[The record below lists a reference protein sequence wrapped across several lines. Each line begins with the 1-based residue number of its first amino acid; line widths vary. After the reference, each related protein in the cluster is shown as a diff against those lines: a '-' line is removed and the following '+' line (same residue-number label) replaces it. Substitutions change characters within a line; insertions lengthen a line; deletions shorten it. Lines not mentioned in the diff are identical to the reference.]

1 MLLRYSC
8 LLSLIILSLVGC
20 ARTNYNQSS
29 LSSGITLYGVP
40 NGKEAEIP
48 LGMDSLGRKYALP
61 PESENLFAKQ
71 KDSRFFLLEANSQT
85 WRAYYYFFYLRD
97 EIFENY
103 PEYDP
108 KRKQLPVVLN
118 SRVQYYMGYFQTSGR
133 KFFEKWLQRSGKY
146 IPMMSEILQKKGLPP
161 DLVYLAMIESGFNV
175 KAKSHAAAVGP
186 WQFIRPTALRYGLRV
201 DSWVDERMD
210 PEKSTIAAANYLGD
224 LYEMFQSWELAAAG
238 YNCGE
243 QRVQAAI
250 DTYNLYDYWAISDLA
265 LPKET
270 RDYVP
275 KLMAALII
283 AKDPQNYGFTG
294 IYYSEPLRYEN
305 VSVPPQKSLNDIARI
320 IGASSNTLVELNPNL
335 RYGVTPPGGSYEI
348 KVPPGYGR
356 VVASRQLE
364 IASLKTIASVG
375 YSGSGNSL
383 RYRVRRGDSLGR
395 ISNRYN
401 VSVSSIKKANRL
413 KGSTIRIGQVLTI
426 PGRGSTSGRNYGYAS
441 NDRVRVK
448 YRVNGGDTLGAIA
461 ARHQVS
467 ISTIKRANNIKGSAI
482 FVGQVLSIPN
492 AVPPK
497 YVARSG
503 TPGKYRVSRGDTLG
517 KIAQRHGV
525 SVSAIKSANNI
536 NGSTI
541 MAGQTIRIPGTKGSR
556 AGSTSTSKATVKYKV
571 KRGDTIGLI
580 AKRHG
585 VSVSSITGANNIR
598 GSKILVGQTLTIPGS
613 SGGGYSSS
621 AGTKPSKYKVKSGD
635 TLGTIAARNGVSVA
649 SIKSTNGL
657 KGSTIRVGQTLT
669 IRGGSGGSYS
679 GSAPRTSVKYRVKS
693 GDTLGTIAARNGVS
707 VASIKSAN
715 GLKGST
721 IVVGQTLNIPNGEIV
736 AKNSTSSRR
745 GSISHRV
752 RRGETLWK
760 IASQYDVSVSDLKRW
775 NNLKTSRLV
784 AGERLSINVD

>member
-1 MLLRYSC
+1 
-8 LLSLIILSLVGC
+8 
-20 ARTNYNQSS
+20 
-29 LSSGITLYGVP
+29 
-40 NGKEAEIP
+40 
-48 LGMDSLGRKYALP
+48 MDSLGRKYALP
-61 PESENLFAKQ
+61 PESENLFTKQ
-71 KDSRFFLLEANSQT
+71 RDSRFFLLEPNSQT

-103 PEYDP
+103 PEYNP

-133 KFFEKWLQRSGKY
+133 KFFEKWLERSGKY

-265 LPKET
+265 LPRET

-283 AKDPQNYGFTG
+283 AKDPQKYGFSG
-294 IYYSEPLRYEN
+294 IYYSEPLRYEK
-305 VSVPPQKSLNDIARI
+305 VSVPPQKSLDDIARI
-320 IGASSNTLVELNPNL
+320 IGANNYTLGELNPNL
-335 RYGVTPPGGSYEI
+335 RHGVTPPGASYEI

-364 IASLKTIASVG
+364 IASLRAIASGG

-383 RYRVRRGDSLGR
+383 RYRVKRGDSLGR

-401 VSVSSIKKANRL
+401 VSVSSIKSANRL
-413 KGSTIRIGQVLTI
+413 KGSTIRVGQLLSI
-426 PGRGSTSGRNYGYAS
+426 PGRGYTSGGDYGYAS
-441 NDRVRVK
+441 NDRVRVR

-467 ISTIKRANNIKGSAI
+467 ISTIKRANDLKGSAI
-482 FVGQVLSIPN
+482 FVGQVLSIPD

-497 YVARSG
+497 YVASSSTSG
-503 TPGKYRVSRGDTLG
+503 TYRVSSGDTLG
-517 KIAQRHGV
+517 RIAQRNGV
-525 SVSAIKSANNI
+525 SISSIKSANNI
-536 NGSTI
+536 KGSTI
-541 MAGQTIRIPGTKGSR
+541 MAGQTIRIPGVNGSS
-556 AGSTSTSKATVKYKV
+556 AGKTSNSNATVKYKV
-571 KRGDTIGLI
+571 KRGDTIGSI
-580 AKRHG
+580 ATRHG
-585 VSVSSITGANNIR
+585 VSVSSIMSVNNIS
-598 GSKILVGQTLTIPGS
+598 GSKILVGQTLTIPGG
-613 SGGGYSSS
+613 SGGSYASSP
-621 AGTKPSKYKVKSGD
+621 GTKPSKYKVKTGD
-635 TLGTIAARNGVSVA
+635 TLGI
-649 SIKSTNGL
+649 L
-657 KGSTIRVGQTLT
+657 
-669 IRGGSGGSYS
+669 
-679 GSAPRTSVKYRVKS
+679 
-693 GDTLGTIAARNGVS
+693 AARNGVS

-721 IVVGQTLNIPNGEIV
+721 ITVGQTLTIPNGKII
-736 AKNSTSSRR
+736 AKNSTGSTR

-784 AGERLSINVD
+784 SGERLSINVD

>member
-1 MLLRYSC
+1 VIKKEPMLLRYAC
-8 LLSLIILSLVGC
+8 LISVIILSLVGC

-40 NGKEAEIP
+40 TGKESEVP

-71 KDSRFFLLEANSQT
+71 KDSRFFLLEPNSQT

-108 KRKQLPVVLN
+108 RRKQLPVVLN

-133 KFFEKWLQRSGKY
+133 PFFEKWLQRSGKY
-146 IPMMSEILQKKGLPP
+146 IPMMTEILQKKGLPS

-186 WQFIRPTALRYGLRV
+186 WQFIRPTAMRYGLRV

-250 DTYNLYDYWAISDLA
+250 DAYNVYDYWAISDLA

-283 AKDPQNYGFTG
+283 AKDPKKYGFSG
-294 IYYSEPLRYEN
+294 IYYSEPLRYDN
-305 VSVPPQKSLNDIARI
+305 VTVPPQKSLDDIARI
-320 IGASSNTLVELNPNL
+320 IGASNYTLVELNPNL

-356 VVASRQLE
+356 VVASRHLE
-364 IASLKTIASVG
+364 IASLRTIASVG

-383 RYRVRRGDSLGR
+383 RYTVKRGDSLGR

-401 VSVSSIKKANRL
+401 VSVASIRKANRL
-413 KGSTIRIGQVLTI
+413 KGSTVRVGQTLTI
-426 PGRGSTSGRNYGYAS
+426 PRRGYTSGSDYGYAS
-441 NDRVRVK
+441 NDRVNIR
-448 YRVNGGDTLGAIA
+448 YRVNSGDTLGAIA
-461 ARHQVS
+461 ARHEVS
-467 ISTIKRANNIKGSAI
+467 VSTIKRANKLQGSGI
-482 FVGQVLSIPN
+482 FVGQVLSIPD

-497 YVARSG
+497 YAARSG
-503 TPGKYRVSRGDTLG
+503 SAGSYHVSRGDTLG

-525 SVSAIKSANNI
+525 SVSSIKSANDI
-536 NGSTI
+536 KGSTI
-541 MAGQTIRIPGTKGSR
+541 VAGQTIRIPGGNGSN
-556 AGSTSTSKATVKYKV
+556 AGTTSNSKATAQYKV
-571 KRGDTIGLI
+571 KSGDTIGSI
-580 AKRHG
+580 ASRHG
-585 VSVSSITGANNIR
+585 VTVSSIKGANNIR
-598 GSKILVGQTLTIPGS
+598 GSTILVGQTLTIPGGSGSNYSTSAES
-613 SGGGYSSS
+613 S
-621 AGTKPSKYKVKSGD
+621 PVKYRIKSGD
-635 TLGTIAARNGVSVA
+635 TLGTIAARS
-649 SIKSTNGL
+649 
-657 KGSTIRVGQTLT
+657 
-669 IRGGSGGSYS
+669 
-679 GSAPRTSVKYRVKS
+679 
-693 GDTLGTIAARNGVS
+693 GVS

-715 GLKGST
+715 GLKDST
-721 IVVGQTLNIPNGEIV
+721 IMVGQTIEIPAGTRV
-736 AKNSTSSRR
+736 AKASTRR
-745 GSISHRV
+745 GSSSISHRV

-775 NNLKTSRLV
+775 NNLTTSKLV
-784 AGERLSINVD
+784 AGERLSINLD

>member
-8 LLSLIILSLVGC
+8 LISLIILSVAGC

-40 NGKEAEIP
+40 AVKESEAP

-71 KDSRFFLLEANSQT
+71 KDSRFFLLEPNSQT

-108 KRKQLPVVLN
+108 RRKQLPVVLN

-133 KFFEKWLQRSGKY
+133 KFFELWLQRSGMY
-146 IPMMSEILQKKGLPP
+146 IPMMSEILQKKGLPS

-250 DTYNLYDYWAISDLA
+250 DAYNLYDYWAISDLA

-283 AKDPQNYGFTG
+283 AKDPKKYGFSG

-305 VSVPPQKSLNDIARI
+305 VPVPPQKSLDDIARI
-320 IGASSNTLVELNPNL
+320 IGASKYILVELNPNL

-364 IASLKTIASVG
+364 IASLRSIASVG

-383 RYRVRRGDSLGR
+383 RYSVKRGDSLGR

-401 VSVSSIKKANRL
+401 VSVASIRKANRL
-413 KGSTIRIGQVLTI
+413 KGSTISVGQILTI
-426 PGRGSTSGRNYGYAS
+426 PGRGYTSGSDYGYAS
-441 NDRVRVK
+441 NDRVNVR

-467 ISTIKRANNIKGSAI
+467 ISTIKRVNKLNSSAI
-482 FVGQVLSIPN
+482 FVGQVLSIPD

-497 YVARSG
+497 YVATRG
-503 TPGKYRVSRGDTLG
+503 TAGSYRVSRGDTLG

-525 SVSAIKSANNI
+525 SVSSIKSANNI

-541 MAGQTIRIPGTKGSR
+541 VAGQTIRIPGANGSN
-556 AGSTSTSKATVKYKV
+556 AGTTSNSKATVKYKV
-571 KRGDTIGLI
+571 KSGDTIGSI
-580 AKRHG
+580 ARRHG
-585 VSVSSITGANNIR
+585 ATVSSIKSANNIN
-598 GSKILVGQTLTIPGS
+598 GSRILVGQTLTIPGS
-613 SGGGYSSS
+613 SGSSYSTS
-621 AGTKPSKYKVKSGD
+621 AGSSPVKYK
-635 TLGTIAARNGVSVA
+635 I
-649 SIKSTNGL
+649 
-657 KGSTIRVGQTLT
+657 
-669 IRGGSGGSYS
+669 
-679 GSAPRTSVKYRVKS
+679 KS

-715 GLKGST
+715 SLKGAS
-721 IVVGQTLNIPNGEIV
+721 IMVGQTLEIPNGTRV
-736 AKNSTSSRR
+736 AKASTRR
-745 GSISHRV
+745 GSASISHRV

-760 IASQYDVSVSDLKRW
+760 IATQYEVSVSDLKRW
-775 NNLKTSRLV
+775 NNLKTSNLV
-784 AGERLSINVD
+784 AGERLSINLD

>member
-1 MLLRYSC
+1 MIKKEPMHLRYSC
-8 LLSLIILSLVGC
+8 LLSLIILSLLGC

-40 NGKEAEIP
+40 NGKEQEIP

-175 KAKSHAAAVGP
+175 KARSHAAAVGP

-283 AKDPQNYGFTG
+283 AKDPQKYGFSG
-294 IYYSEPLRYEN
+294 IYYSEPLRYEK
-305 VSVPPQKSLNDIARI
+305 VSVPPQKNLNDIARI
-320 IGASSNTLVELNPNL
+320 IGASSNTLMELNPNL
-335 RYGVTPPGGSYEI
+335 KHSVTPPGGLYEI

-364 IASLKTIASVG
+364 IASLRTIASVG

-383 RYRVRRGDSLGR
+383 RYRVKRGDSLGR

-401 VSVSSIKKANRL
+401 VSVASLRKANRL
-413 KGSTIRIGQVLTI
+413 KGSTIRVGQMLTI
-426 PGRGSTSGRNYGYAS
+426 PGRGYTSRSDYGYAS
-441 NDRVRVK
+441 NDRVKIR
-448 YRVNGGDTLGAIA
+448 YRVNSGDTLGAIA

-467 ISTIKRANNIKGSAI
+467 ISTIKRANNIRGSAI
-482 FVGQVLSIPN
+482 FVGQFLSIPD
-492 AVPPK
+492 AVAPK

-541 MAGQTIRIPGTKGSR
+541 MAGQTIRIPGANGSN
-556 AGSTSTSKATVKYKV
+556 AGTTSNSKATIKYKV
-571 KRGDTIGLI
+571 KRGDTIGSV
-580 AKRHG
+580 AGRHG
-585 VSVSSITGANNIR
+585 VSVSSIKSANNIS
-598 GSKILVGQTLTIPGS
+598 GSKIL
-613 SGGGYSSS
+613 
-621 AGTKPSKYKVKSGD
+621 
-635 TLGTIAARNGVSVA
+635 
-649 SIKSTNGL
+649 
-657 KGSTIRVGQTLT
+657 VGQTLT

-679 GSAPRTSVKYRVKS
+679 SSAGTKPLKYKVKS

-721 IVVGQTLNIPNGEIV
+721 IMVGQSLNIPNGKIV
-736 AKNSTSSRR
+736 ARNSTSSRS
-745 GSISHRV
+745 GAISHRV

-784 AGERLSINVD
+784 AGEKLSINVD

>member
-8 LLSLIILSLVGC
+8 LICLIILSVAGC

-29 LSSGITLYGVP
+29 LSSGLTLYGVP
-40 NGKEAEIP
+40 TVKESEVP

-71 KDSRFFLLEANSQT
+71 KDSRFFLLEPNSQT

-103 PEYDP
+103 PEFDP
-108 KRKQLPVVLN
+108 RRKQLPVVLN
-118 SRVQYYMGYFQTSGR
+118 SQVQYYMGYFQTSGR

-146 IPMMSEILQKKGLPP
+146 IPMMSEILQRNGLPP

-250 DTYNLYDYWAISDLA
+250 DAYNLYDYWAIADLA

-283 AKDPQNYGFTG
+283 AKDPKKYGFTG

-305 VSVPPQKSLNDIARI
+305 VSVPPQKSLDDIARV
-320 IGASSNTLVELNPNL
+320 IGASKYTLVELNPNL

-364 IASLKTIASVG
+364 IASLTTIASVG
-375 YSGSGNSL
+375 HSGSGNSL
-383 RYRVRRGDSLGR
+383 SYRVKRGDSLGR

-401 VSVSSIKKANRL
+401 VSVASIRKANRL
-413 KGSTIRIGQVLTI
+413 KGSTIRVGQTLTI
-426 PGRGSTSGRNYGYAS
+426 PGRGYNSGSDYVYAS
-441 NDRVRVK
+441 NDRVDVR
-448 YRVNGGDTLGAIA
+448 YRVNSGDTLGAIA

-467 ISTIKRANNIKGSAI
+467 ISTIKRTNKVEGSAI
-482 FVGQVLSIPN
+482 FVGQVLNIPD

-497 YVARSG
+497 YVASSG
-503 TPGKYRVSRGDTLG
+503 AAGSYQVSRGDTLG
-517 KIAQRHGV
+517 NIAQRHGV
-525 SVSAIKSANNI
+525 SVSSIKSANNI
-536 NGSTI
+536 RGSTI
-541 MAGQTIRIPGTKGSR
+541 VAGQTIRIPGTNGSNV
-556 AGSTSTSKATVKYKV
+556 GTTSNSKATAKYKV
-571 KRGDTIGLI
+571 KSGDTIGSI
-580 AKRHG
+580 ATRHG
-585 VSVSSITGANNIR
+585 VSVSSIMSVNNIS
-598 GSKILVGQTLTIPGS
+598 GSKILVGQTLTIPGG
-613 SGGGYSSS
+613 SGGSYASSP
-621 AGTKPSKYKVKSGD
+621 GTQPSKYKVKTGD
-635 TLGTIAARNGVSVA
+635 TLGI
-649 SIKSTNGL
+649 
-657 KGSTIRVGQTLT
+657 
-669 IRGGSGGSYS
+669 
-679 GSAPRTSVKYRVKS
+679 
-693 GDTLGTIAARNGVS
+693 IAARNGVS

-715 GLKGST
+715 GLEGST
-721 IVVGQTLNIPNGEIV
+721 ITVGQTLTIPNGKIV
-736 AKNSTSSRR
+736 AKNSTGSRS

-760 IASQYDVSVSDLKRW
+760 IASQYDVSVSDIKRW
-775 NNLKTSRLV
+775 NNLKTSKLV
-784 AGERLSINVD
+784 AGDRLSINMD